1 MFSGQITHYKWAI
14 FNSYVKLPEG
24 MTFQK
29 QKREWNNIPTVT
41 HSFIFQ
47 MGRYTTNHCFPY
59 KNSIRKLIRLPV
71 WHYILSDFKPTWKS
85 SWEVFPY
92 VPMNWWTVQM
102 ILCFLSWAWE
112 THEML
117 TWKAT
122 FNWQDQRID
131 LPTMVRCYCDRPRCL
146 HFVGFCY
153 SWTLRWLDGLS
164 AGCLTSRRYAG
175 CISPLDVTCTLA
187 SPGSTWN
194 VTWASRSSFFIRLRI
209 QVSPPC
215 PVCRQWLCQSSW

>member
-1 MFSGQITHYKWAI
+1 MERSTMFSGQITHYKWAI

-71 WHYILSDFKPTWKS
+71 WHYILSDFKPTRKS

-112 THEML
+112 PTKCWHEKPHSIDKIREL
-117 TWKAT
+117 ICRLWWDAIVTD
-122 FNWQDQRID
+122 QDA
-131 LPTMVRCYCDRPRCL
+131 
-146 HFVGFCY
+146 
-153 SWTLRWLDGLS
+153 STL
-164 AGCLTSRRYAG
+164 
-175 CISPLDVTCTLA
+175 
-187 SPGSTWN
+187 
-194 VTWASRSSFFIRLRI
+194 
-209 QVSPPC
+209 
-215 PVCRQWLCQSSW
+215 